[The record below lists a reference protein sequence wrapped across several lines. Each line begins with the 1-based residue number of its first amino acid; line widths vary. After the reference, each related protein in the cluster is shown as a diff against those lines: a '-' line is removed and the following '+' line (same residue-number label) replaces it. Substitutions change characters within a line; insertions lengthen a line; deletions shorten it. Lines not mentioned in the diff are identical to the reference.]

1 MKLYLLL
8 AFLLGG
14 ATSALAQTAPAAGAA
29 RQEQGTMPAAPAS
42 AKAPDE
48 LPVKAVA
55 PAARQRKPERIDGA
69 MRSARGRSARAP
81 RISRPGR
88 PAGAG
93 RPVGPRGRNH

>member
-8 AFLLGG
+8 ALLLSG
-14 ATSALAQTAPAAGAA
+14 ASSALAQTAPAAGAA
-29 RQEQGTMPAAPAS
+29 RQEQGTIPA